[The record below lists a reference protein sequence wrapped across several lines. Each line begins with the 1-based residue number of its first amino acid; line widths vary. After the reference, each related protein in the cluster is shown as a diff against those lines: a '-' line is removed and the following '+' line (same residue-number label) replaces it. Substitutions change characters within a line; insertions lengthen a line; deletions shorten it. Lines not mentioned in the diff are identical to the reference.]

1 MEKQAIN
8 SDTTRTF
15 VFAALVFCLFMQFFR
30 EEQNHEQKPFHQ
42 SNLQLYAAEWI
53 QPQNREDLSSMD
65 KCFIRYSGLRPLLSG

>member
-53 QPQNREDLSSMD
+53 S
-65 KCFIRYSGLRPLLSG
+65 LRTERS